1 MYISNYRRLLVP
13 NPGINPGIPGL
24 AFLNP
29 EIPGLENGPG
39 IAIPNCIA
47 LICMAQLCGTS
58 TLSQLSVVCSHAIT
72 NARKFSL
79 DTESI
84 IHDD

>member
-1 MYISNYRRLLVP
+1 MLCKCHWIVLYTVHFTAFRLGGPFFPGHGVVP

-39 IAIPNCIA
+39 IAIPIRD
-47 LICMAQLCGTS
+47 
-58 TLSQLSVVCSHAIT
+58 VEV
-72 NARKFSL
+72 
-79 DTESI
+79 
-84 IHDD
+84 